1 MALAREGAAQQCSF
15 GQFYQHQQKL
25 RESSVAKAK
34 GVYCSGKDCYSP
46 FPSQWKLQLRESL
59 STLSCASLGYEID
72 PDKMLSTPFYL
83 ATLGFYALLG
93 SWRFLVV
100 FWNFS
105 RSILFHE
112 YLFNHCFCGGRRAR
126 TS

>member
-46 FPSQWKLQLRESL
+46 FPSQWEVAAEGI
-59 STLSCASLGYEID
+59 TLNAELCQ
-72 PDKMLSTPFYL
+72 
-83 ATLGFYALLG
+83 
-93 SWRFLVV
+93 
-100 FWNFS
+100 S
-105 RSILFHE
+105 RV
-112 YLFNHCFCGGRRAR
+112 
-126 TS
+126 